1 MQMSHYHDSVE
12 KAENWRYVGKQAD
25 FVVETPNQS
34 FRIKRCF
41 LYSVFWISWFTM
53 QSTEFETLLEQ
64 MKEMKLIKAA
74 AALEEAIQRTVG
86 YGS

>member
-1 MQMSHYHDSVE
+1 
-12 KAENWRYVGKQAD
+12 
-25 FVVETPNQS
+25 
-34 FRIKRCF
+34 
-41 LYSVFWISWFTM
+41 M